1 MLIDPTNPGE
11 KVLESVAVPVL
22 VLWDQD
28 NAVNRHSGPHGA
40 NYFARHLNS
49 RSSGK
54 GDYGRDPYARR
65 PADKDRCRIMY
76 FRGEFRCAFPPTLP
90 RPPCPAP
97 APLLA
102 HALTTRPLPC
112 WPALF

>member
-1 MLIDPTNPGE
+1 VLIDPTNPGE

-112 WPALF
+112 WPAL